1 MQIETEVPDDT
12 TSPFRPSAKYNTA
25 TDRWESDD
33 PAEASLVLWLNTS
46 ATRASFGDCSA
57 EDGPSLITRVLK
69 GAGWL
74 VVRGVA
80 EGVERVITKRGDR
93 K

>member
-1 MQIETEVPDDT
+1 MQIETETLDDT
-12 TSPFRPSAKYNTA
+12 TTPFRPAARYNDD

-57 EDGPSLITRVLK
+57 DEGPSLIKRVLK

-74 VVRGVA
+74 VTRGVA
-80 EGVERVITKRGDR
+80 EGVERVITKRSDR